1 METVLPFLAWREEPF
16 KNVDFIYLFASLI
29 TSEVRVDRSNLA
41 GEERV
46 GCCGWYPGNVTG
58 PVLQTTSHI
67 GEEGGRRLRGGR
79 RKEAAQF
86 TLVPQRRHYRQ
97 DKGQTGRV
105 LIP

>member
-1 METVLPFLAWREEPF
+1 METVLPFLARREEPF

-79 RKEAAQF
+79 KQHSSHWCPRGG
-86 TLVPQRRHYRQ
+86 T
-97 DKGQTGRV
+97 TGRTRV
-105 LIP
+105 RLGES